1 MNIKYVFA
9 ASVLSWS
16 VGSPV
21 LAEQQV
27 HEQSNAPA
35 NTGAKNDA
43 AAGSRTRS
51 PEMIRNVQE
60 NLKAKGYNAGPADG
74 VWGPQTQGALEQFQQ
89 AQGMPATG
97 ELDEQTL
104 AILEIVVIPI
114 SGEGAAEGAA
124 PEAGAT
130 DNPAASENPASEE
143 GGSAVPSQP

>member
-1 MNIKYVFA
+1 
-9 ASVLSWS
+9 
-16 VGSPV
+16 
-21 LAEQQV
+21 
-27 HEQSNAPA
+27 
-35 NTGAKNDA
+35 
-43 AAGSRTRS
+43 
-51 PEMIRNVQE
+51 MIRNVQE
-60 NLKAKGYNAGPADG
+60 NLKAKGYDAGRADG

-89 AQGMPATG
+89 AQGMPAG

-114 SGEGAAEGAA
+114 SGEDAAEGAA